1 MKRNFFLLILISSLF
16 LFSCSSTKNIAPQE
30 NTIEQEKNSQSTEQT
45 EQTIEQPQTESDSKT
60 NEQEDTP
67 IFEKIPE
74 DEILTEIFVENE
86 KTSISTNK
94 IPELQVNDKV
104 ILEESE
110 PQSITIT
117 QKDSE
122 NTNKQTSSKQN
133 DKQIHIGKEEKEIIE
148 KNTLTEQ
155 ENIADQTESKEITT
169 NKETEIEQETQQPL
183 QTNSNTEEQ
192 EEQKLQQN
200 EKETEEQQIISTPT
214 TPSRS
219 MTVKNNQYIEV
230 NYPGSGW
237 VYIGETEKTPLFSYF
252 GRKLGTENTSFTLR
266 SRKAGK
272 TVLHFYKNDALTSR
286 YIDDYLEV
294 IVQDESA
301 TPGTKSVAPSYAEI
315 VPPKPERRVTEEQT
329 EEKKQSEQTI
339 KNNTK
344 ENPSQTT
351 ENTPIKAKPQKEEV
365 VSVVSSISKEDENVK
380 TIIQDTEEKE
390 NYSIPRNNDNKTQE
404 SQTIQQQIED
414 IFIGNLLEEAKKS
427 FQAKDYEK
435 ALLQIEKYLETESKK
450 IDEALYVKAQIL
462 EADSPKKNI
471 KEALNTYDEL
481 IKKYPSSS
489 YWEKANKRKIF
500 LKRFYIN
507 IR

>member
-30 NTIEQEKNSQSTEQT
+30 STIEQEKNSQSTEQII
-45 EQTIEQPQTESDSKT
+45 EHLQTDSDSKT
-60 NEQEDTP
+60 NEQEDAP

-74 DEILTEIFVENE
+74 AEILTEIFIENE

-94 IPELQVNDKV
+94 IPELQVKDKV

-110 PQSITIT
+110 SQSTTIPL
-117 QKDSE
+117 KDSE
-122 NTNKQTSSKQN
+122 NTNNSSEQN
-133 DKQIHIGKEEKEIIE
+133 DKQSRIDNEEKEIIE
-148 KNTLTEQ
+148 KNTLAEQ
-155 ENIADQTESKEITT
+155 KNIADQTESEEITT
-169 NKETEIEQETQQPL
+169 NKETKIEQETQQPL
-183 QTNSNTEEQ
+183 QTNSNTEEK

-294 IVQDESA
+294 IVQDELA

-315 VPPKPERRVTEEQT
+315 VPPKPERRITEEQT
-329 EEKKQSEQTI
+329 EEKKQSEQTVKSNI
-339 KNNTK
+339 T
-344 ENPSQTT
+344 SQTT
-351 ENTPIKAKPQKEEV
+351 ENTPIKAKPQKEEI

-390 NYSIPRNNDNKTQE
+390 NYSIPRNNENKTQE

-435 ALLQIEKYLETESKK
+435 ALLQIKKYLETESKK